1 MRARDRC
8 GPDLII
14 FHRSSS
20 VVLDLLPEKVAGR
33 ALHAGLERWV
43 GGRRSVQDLDL
54 HTGGVCAGSVGDGEV
69 VLALV
74 ALLDVVED
82 DLGVRLV
89 GRHHD
94 GLVIQILHRLVS
106 LPPAHVRRRLAKD
119 RQVEPEPVAGRD
131 GDVSHRLGVDVGQNW
146 GQTRQGL

>member
-54 HTGGVCAGSVGDGEV
+54 HTGGVCASSVGDGEV
-69 VLALV
+69 VFALV
-74 ALLDVVED
+74 TLLYVVED
-82 DLGVRLV
+82 YLGVRLV
-89 GRHHD
+89 GRNHD
-94 GLVIQILHRLVS
+94 ALVLQILHEIVS
-106 LPPAHVRRRLAKD
+106 LSPAHVRRRLAKD
-119 RQVEPEPVAGRD
+119 WQVKPESVPGRD
-131 GDVSHRLGVDVGQNW
+131 GDVSHGLGIDVGQN
-146 GQTRQGL
+146 